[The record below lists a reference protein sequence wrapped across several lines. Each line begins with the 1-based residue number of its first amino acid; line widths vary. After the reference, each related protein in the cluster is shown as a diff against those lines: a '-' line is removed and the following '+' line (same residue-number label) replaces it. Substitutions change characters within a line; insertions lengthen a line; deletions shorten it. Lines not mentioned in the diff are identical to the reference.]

1 LDGEIGKEI
10 RSGKV
15 FEIGREVNYK
25 KGRGRKMHIG
35 MREGK

>member
-10 RSGKV
+10 KSGKGC
-15 FEIGREVNYK
+15 EIGREVNYK
-25 KGRGRKMHIG
+25 KGRGRKMHVG